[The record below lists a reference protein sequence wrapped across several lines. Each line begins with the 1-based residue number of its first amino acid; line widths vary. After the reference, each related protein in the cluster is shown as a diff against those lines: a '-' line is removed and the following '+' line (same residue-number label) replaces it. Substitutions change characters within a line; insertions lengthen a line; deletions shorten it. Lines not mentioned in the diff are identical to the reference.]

1 MVSNQVLGARNA
13 AGLLI
18 LSLGLFGCSHNQ
30 RPEAA
35 AAAPTPVTANAG
47 AAQAQGAPPEMTAT
61 EAAIAASSAPGSAAV
76 VTRDMMNPTAP
87 MHYTVKRGDTLWGI
101 ASMYLKDP
109 WLWPEVWVIN
119 PQIPNPHLIYP
130 GDQLALAYGADGRPS
145 VRVEQ
150 AGEVRLDPR
159 LRSSPLANAIP
170 TIPYSSISAFLG
182 RPTVISEEEVKHA
195 PYVLGF
201 RDMHQAAGSNM
212 TVYIRNLSAAENAR
226 YAIVHIAGPLRDPD
240 DNKLLGYEAIYAAT
254 ALVERPGEPAKAVLI
269 DTARETLAGDRL
281 LSAENTETPITFT
294 PHVPASA
301 VQGRIIDRVAGTDL
315 IGLYDVVVLNRGSSQ
330 GLDAGAVLA
339 IDMAGDVVP
348 DIFRDGRAI
357 GSTGSITFAPK
368 VKLPNERNGTLL
380 VFKVYE
386 RVSYA
391 LVVGA
396 DDYIRIGD
404 HVRNP

>member
-1 MVSNQVLGARNA
+1 V

-18 LSLGLFGCSHNQ
+18 LSVALIGCSHARHQ
-30 RPEAA
+30 DQA
-35 AAAPTPVTANAG
+35 AAAPTPVTATAP
-47 AAQAQGAPPEMTAT
+47 AAEAQGAPGDMTAT
-61 EAAIAASSAPGSAAV
+61 EAAISAAPVPASAAV
-76 VTRDMMNPTAP
+76 DTRGMVNATAP

-159 LRSSPLANAIP
+159 LRSTPLTNAIP

-182 RPTVISEEEVKHA
+182 RPSVISEEDVKHA

-201 RDMHQAAGSNM
+201 RDLHQAAGSNQ
-212 TVYIRNLSAAENAR
+212 TVYIRNLSAVENSR

-240 DNKLLGYEAIYAAT
+240 DNKLLGYEAIYTAT
-254 ALVERPGEPAKAVLI
+254 ALVERPGEPTKALLI
-269 DTARETLAGDRL
+269 DPARETLAGDRL
-281 LSAENTETPITFT
+281 LSAENTETPVTFT
-294 PHVPASA
+294 PHAPTSKVR
-301 VQGRIIDRVAGTDL
+301 GRIIDRVAGTDL
-315 IGLYDVVVLNRGSSQ
+315 IGLYDVVVLNRGTAQ
-330 GLDAGAVLA
+330 GLDVGAVLA
-339 IDMAGDVVP
+339 IDMEGDVVP
-348 DIFRDGRAI
+348 DIYRGGRNI

-380 VFKVYE
+380 VFKTYQ

-396 DDYIRIGD
+396 DDYIQVGNVV
-404 HVRNP
+404 HNP